1 MSDWDV
7 YLIFVK
13 GSSNKFWRART
24 QGSRLFVN
32 YGRIGSDGQTQI
44 KDLASDEQARQEMEK
59 VAASKRKKGY
69 WDHDAAAAGEEA
81 AAPAPAPA
89 AAPAPAPAADRPQV
103 TDLELRAGGRKI
115 ELRLVQQGAAL
126 RTVVVEHYDSPQAA
140 AEAFARISAA
150 MTDEGYR
157 KVAARQDL

>member
-32 YGRIGSDGQTQI
+32 YGRIGSDGQTKI
-44 KDLASDEQARQEMEK
+44 KDLASEEQARGEMET

-69 WDHDAAAAGEEA
+69 WDHDAEAAGEEEA
-81 AAPAPAPA
+81 AAPAPEPAPA
-89 AAPAPAPAADRPQV
+89 AAKPQV
-103 TDLELRAGGRKI
+103 TDLELQAAGRKI

-140 AEAFARISAA
+140 AEAFARIATA
-150 MTDEGYR
+150 MTEEGYR